1 MENYQ
6 KIMNTLT
13 GDEISPS
20 MERNIWESKSR
31 DQGGFEPQ
39 LVSQDVQFD
48 LFAGWKAQIGRLAKS
63 YPPKFFSKGEL
74 AMLLSIAG
82 EWGHFKTLSILNSVT

>member
-1 MENYQ
+1 MEDYQ

-39 LVSQDVQFD
+39 LVSQDVQFE
-48 LFAGWKAQIGRLAKS
+48 LFEGWKAQIGRLAKS
-63 YPPKFFSKGEL
+63 YPPKSFSKGEL
-74 AMLLSIAG
+74 AMLLSTAG
-82 EWGHFKTLSILNSVT
+82 EWGHFKTLSILNSVA